1 MDLGC
6 GFGFD
11 CSGGCGKLR
20 LGRKRARE
28 REKSIGEKTITNRR
42 VSWLT
47 VFRD

>member
-1 MDLGC
+1 MDLALIVVVVVAN
-6 GFGFD
+6 
-11 CSGGCGKLR
+11 LR

-28 REKSIGEKTITNRR
+28 REESIGEKTITNRR